1 MGEIVGSSYLHFAAG
16 VCVLS
21 TGLFLGAT
29 GGAIATADPDSSG
42 SSATGDDGADGSSQG
57 SGTASSPA
65 GSTTSSPVGSIT
77 DSLRKTLQGVT
88 STFGSGRRPSLQ
100 PSTGAESSTPEPGGT
115 DTADENEDSDLV
127 AAVPNPVEPVPAV
140 VEAATSVVEPS
151 TGVVEPVT
159 GEVAPATTVDAS
171 VPSVV
176 APVPNVVAPVSTVV
190 TGLVATTS
198 DVIALVQDMLTSAAG
213 AALAFTSLQPD
224 LSALLGIAVV
234 DPVGQGVDGGVGLS
248 AKAGASLPAFLMSLQ
263 SPVVL
268 PQTGI
273 PGVTWADDVTGF
285 APLGWSATT
294 HLGQEPPSPEAGAA
308 PDGIIPPG
316 VREFFQQ
323 AFDELQRSPA
333 LAALVNAALPGVV
346 GLLIVTGAGV
356 RFGYRQAKAGLAL
369 RMAGI
374 ARFAGSGPIG
384 VVRSGSLVYVRPR
397 ALHVVRPGTSSAG
410 CVLDKAA

>member
-1 MGEIVGSSYLHFAAG
+1 MVVSSYLRFAAG

-21 TGLFLGAT
+21 TGLLLAAT
-29 GGAIATADPDSSG
+29 EGAIAAADTDSSG
-42 SSATGDDGADGSSQG
+42 STATGVDGADGSSQG
-57 SGTASSPA
+57 SGTTSSPA

-77 DSLRKTLQGVT
+77 DSLRKTLQGVM
-88 STFGSGRRPSLQ
+88 STFGSGRTPGLQ
-100 PSTGAESSTPEPGGT
+100 PSTGAEGSTVEPGGT

-127 AAVPNPVEPVPAV
+127 AAVPNPVEPVP
-140 VEAATSVVEPS
+140 T
-151 TGVVEPVT
+151 VVEPVT
-159 GEVAPATTVDAS
+159 SVVAPVPTVVAPAPTVDAS
-171 VPSVV
+171 VPKVV
-176 APVPNVVAPVSTVV
+176 APVPNVVAPVATVV

-198 DVIALVQDMLTSAAG
+198 DVIALVQDMVTSAAG

-224 LSALLGIAVV
+224 LSALLGIAGV
-234 DPVGQGVDGGVGLS
+234 DPVRQGVEGVGLS
-248 AKAGASLPAFLMSLQ
+248 ATADASLPALLTALQ

-273 PGVTWADDVTGF
+273 PGVTWANVTGIR
-285 APLGWSATT
+285 PLGGSATT
-294 HLGQEPPSPEAGAA
+294 HLGQEPPLPEAGAA
-308 PDGIIPPG
+308 PDGIIPSG

-333 LAALVNAALPGVV
+333 LAALVYAALPGVA

-369 RMAGI
+369 RTAGI
-374 ARFAGSGPIG
+374 ARFARSGPIG
-384 VVRSGSLVYVRPR
+384 VVRSGSLVYVRSR
-397 ALHVVRPGTSSAG
+397 ALHVVRPGTLSAG